1 MTISFKKET
10 YDFEEYLSSLP
21 IYFLSALESLERWE
35 ENRMDKKGYSAIWR
49 SLGQEDSLS

>member
-1 MTISFKKET
+1 MTTSFKKET